1 MKVLIAC
8 EYSGR
13 VRDAFLARG
22 HEAISCDLLPTEVP
36 GPHYQGD
43 VTELL
48 HMDAFVRHNDCVL
61 TLQDAIMFKEID
73 GFPAYRVSEEGE
85 IETCWQW
92 GAFYAGMVAEKKWRQ
107 LPVKPNSKGYMPV
120 NLRDV
125 GGKGRRTHIHRLV
138 AEVHVSP
145 PPFENA
151 CVRHLDGNPLNN
163 KAENLAW
170 GTYLDNEND
179 KLAHGTHR
187 SRITNAK
194 LTPGKMA
201 TAKKMR
207 TEGATINAIAKT
219 VGVSRPT
226 ISRLLSGATWRKP

>member
-1 MKVLIAC
+1 MRILIAC

-13 VRDAFLARG
+13 VRDAFIARG
-22 HEAISCDLLPTEVP
+22 HDAMSCDLLPTDVP

-48 HMDAFVRHNDCVL
+48 HMGASMCYNDCTL

-73 GFPAYRVSEEGE
+73 GFPAYRVSETGE

-92 GAFYAGMVAEKKWRQ
+92 GAFYAGMITEKKWKP
-107 LPVKPNSKGYMPV
+107 LPVKPNNKGYMPV

-125 GGKGRRTHIHRLV
+125 GGKGRRTHLHRLV
-138 AEVHVSP
+138 AESHVSP
-145 PPFENA
+145 APFVNA
-151 CVRHLDGNPLNN
+151 CVRHLDGNPKNN
-163 KAENLAW
+163 SAKNLAW

-194 LTPGKMA
+194 LTPEKMA
-201 TAKKMR
+201 VAKRMR
-207 TEGATINAIAKT
+207 DEGLTTNAIAKQI
-219 VGVSRPT
+219 GVSRPT
-226 ISRLLSGATWRKP
+226 ISRLLSGKTWGQK

>member
-1 MKVLIAC
+1 MKILIAC

-13 VRDAFLARG
+13 VRDAFRALG
-22 HEAISCDLLPTEVP
+22 HDAVSCDLLPTETE
-36 GPHYQGD
+36 GPHHMGD

-48 HMDAFVRHNDCVL
+48 HSLVMCYNDCTL

-73 GFPAYRVSEEGE
+73 GFPAYRVSETGE

-92 GAFYAGMVAEKKWRQ
+92 GAFYAGMITEKKWKP
-107 LPVKPNSKGYMPV
+107 LPVKPNNKGYMPV

-125 GGKGRRTHIHRLV
+125 GGKGRRTHLHRLV
-138 AEVHVSP
+138 AEAHVSP
-145 PPFENA
+145 APFVNA
-151 CVRHLDGNPLNN
+151 CVRHLDGNPKNN
-163 KAENLAW
+163 SAKNLAW

-194 LTPGKMA
+194 LTPEKMA
-201 TAKKMR
+201 VAKRMR
-207 TEGATINAIAKT
+207 DEGLTTNAIAKQI
-219 VGVSRPT
+219 GVSRPT
-226 ISRLLSGATWRKP
+226 ISRLLSGKTWGQK

>member
-1 MKVLIAC
+1 MARVLVAC

-13 VRDAFLARG
+13 VRNAFAALGHDAW
-22 HEAISCDLLPTEVP
+22 SCDLLPTDVE
-36 GPHYQGD
+36 GPHHMGE

-48 HMDAFVRHNDCVL
+48 HSADICYNDCTL
-61 TLQDAIMFKEID
+61 TLQDAIMFKEVD
-73 GFPAYRVSEEGE
+73 GFPAYRVSDAGE

-92 GAFYAGMVAEKKWRQ
+92 GAFYAGMEVEKKWKQ
-107 LPVKPNSKGYMPV
+107 LPVKPNDKGYMPV

-125 GGKGRRTHIHRLV
+125 GGKGRRTHLHRLV
-138 AEVHVSP
+138 AEAHVSP
-145 PPFENA
+145 QPFENA
-151 CVRHLDGNPLNN
+151 CVRHLDGNPRNN
-163 KAENLAW
+163 RAENLAW

-194 LTPGKMA
+194 LTPEKMS

-207 TEGATINAIAKT
+207 AAGATTNAIAKA

-226 ISRLLSGATWRKP
+226 ISRLLSGATWSKP

>member
-1 MKVLIAC
+1 MRVLVAC

-13 VRDAFLARG
+13 MRDAFLQAG
-22 HEAISCDLLPTEVP
+22 HEAMSCDLLPTDEA

-48 HMDAFVRHNDCVL
+48 HMGESICYNDCTL
-61 TLQDAIMFKEID
+61 TLQYAIMFKEID
-73 GFPAYRVSEEGE
+73 GFPAYRVSEVGE

-92 GAFYAGMVAEKKWRQ
+92 GAFYAGMVAEKKWKP
-107 LPVKPNSKGYMPV
+107 LPVKPNDKGYMPV

-125 GGKGRRTHIHRLV
+125 GGKGRRTHLHRLV
-138 AEVHVSP
+138 AEVHISP
-145 PPFENA
+145 QPFENA
-151 CVRHLDGNPLNN
+151 CVRHLDGNPRNN
-163 KAENLAW
+163 SADNLAW

-194 LTPGKMA
+194 LTPEKMA
-201 TAKKMR
+201 IAKTMR
-207 TEGATINAIAKT
+207 NAGETTNAIAKAI
-219 VGVSRPT
+219 GVSRPT
-226 ISRLLSGATWRKP
+226 ISRLLSGATWGKT